1 MLKEDDVLIKEY
13 KVKLDQSARNIQQG
27 EMGRSLAQ
35 DKINAI
41 KQAMLQLDTNIKSET
56 AHI

>member
-1 MLKEDDVLIKEY
+1 MEKLNKKQAEMLKEDDVLIKEY

-41 KQAMLQLDTNIKSET
+41 K
-56 AHI
+56 